1 MHAVSAGGVASPRR
15 QKRVEVLA
23 PLVIVHATSPRRRT
37 SLPTF
42 TDRAIVV
49 AASVY
54 VDVRTSSFDATTHI
68 THIHRRTRSP
78 SGYTRAAAS
87 RVTNRVARARDEDPR
102 LRDIDVL
109 DPRDG

>member
-1 MHAVSAGGVASPRR
+1 MLSKEMRSSVSSPKFVDQVKPLLLPAAAGGLASPRPTFGR
-15 QKRVEVLA
+15 KVEVLA
-23 PLVIVHATSPRRRT
+23 PLVLVHATSPRRRT

-68 THIHRRTRSP
+68 SHIHRRTRS
-78 SGYTRAAAS
+78 
-87 RVTNRVARARDEDPR
+87 
-102 LRDIDVL
+102 
-109 DPRDG
+109 